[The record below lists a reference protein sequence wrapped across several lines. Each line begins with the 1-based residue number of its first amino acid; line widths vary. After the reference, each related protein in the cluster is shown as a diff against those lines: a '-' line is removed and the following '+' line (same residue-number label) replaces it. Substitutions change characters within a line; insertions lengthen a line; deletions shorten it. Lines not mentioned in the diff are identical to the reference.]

1 MDALSRPPVPSSP
14 RPSRMKEPRSSPRPT
29 SASARELTTAARNL
43 ASWPSGRSGWV
54 VYSVSVTTRPST
66 ESPRNSR
73 RSLVGRPPFSYAYER
88 WVSART
94 RMADSSLYPS
104 RPSRSVWDEAVLSD
118 FFLAVGSALASS
130 AFLAVDTVPLTSR
143 SDLEDLAL
151 VVGAARRARDVL
163 LLGLVAALAR
173 NQGGDRSLPLRPAV
187 ARVAARHLPLRNSHG
202 YFSCFSSTPAS
213 ASAPLISSFS
223 P

>member
-14 RPSRMKEPRSSPRPT
+14 RPSRMKEPSSRPRPT

-66 ESPRNSR
+66 ESPRNSS

-94 RMADSSLYPS
+94 RRADSSLYPS
-104 RPSRSVWDEAVLSD
+104 RPSRSVWDEALSVLFDSD
-118 FFLAVGSALASS
+118 IA
-130 AFLAVDTVPLTSR
+130 PLTSR

-151 VVGAARRARDVL
+151 VVSAASRARDVL
-163 LLGLVAALAR
+163 QLGLVAALAR
-173 NQGGDRSLPLRPAV
+173 NQ
-187 ARVAARHLPLRNSHG
+187 
-202 YFSCFSSTPAS
+202 
-213 ASAPLISSFS
+213 
-223 P
+223 

>member
-14 RPSRMKEPRSSPRPT
+14 RPSRMKEPRSSPRLT

-73 RSLVGRPPFSYAYER
+73 RSFVGRPPFSYAYER

-94 RMADSSLYPS
+94 RRAGSSEYPS
-104 RPSRSVWDEAVLSD
+104 RPSRSVWDEALSAAACFGD
-118 FFLAVGSALASS
+118 LASDMEP
-130 AFLAVDTVPLTSR
+130 VTCR
-143 SDLEDLAL
+143 SDLEDLAA
-151 VVGAARRARDVL
+151 VVGAAARARDVL
-163 LLGLVAALAR
+163 QLRLVAALAR
-173 NQGGDRSLPLRPAV
+173 HQGRNRGLPLRTAV

-202 YFSCFSSTPAS
+202 YFSWFSSA
-213 ASAPLISSFS
+213 
-223 P
+223 